1 MKQPTP
7 RVFVVDDDPLVRA
20 ARSLEFSGLSVQI
33 FASACDFLEQ
43 IPVDVTGCVV
53 LDLALPDIHG
63 LRVQEALL
71 KRGSVMPVIF
81 LAGHADVATSVTAMK
96 RGAAEFLVKPVSTS
110 ELVNA
115 VREAIEHC
123 AALQRERH
131 EREDILGRYARLTAR
146 ERDVLRH
153 VVSGQLNKQIAADL
167 GTLECTIKA
176 HRGQVMRKMQARTL
190 ATLILLAVRAGI
202 LELDSRNKEATHERS
217 TKVEYRSWSARGTGI
232 ATADLGHYSATS

>member
-7 RVFVVDDDPLVRA
+7 RVFVVDDDPLART
-20 ARSLEFSGLSVQI
+20 ARSLQFSGLSVQI

-43 IPVDVTGCVV
+43 IPVDVIGCVV
-53 LDLALPDIHG
+53 LDLALPDMHG
-63 LRVQEALL
+63 LRVQEALI

-153 VVSGQLNKQIAADL
+153 VVSGQLNKQITADL

-202 LELDSRNKEATHERS
+202 LELDSRNKEAAHERS
-217 TKVEYRSWSARGTGI
+217 TKVEYRFWAPRGTVN
-232 ATADLGHYSATS
+232 ATADLGHYRATS

>member
-1 MKQPTP
+1 M
-7 RVFVVDDDPLVRA
+7 
-20 ARSLEFSGLSVQI
+20 
-33 FASACDFLEQ
+33 CN
-43 IPVDVTGCVV
+43 
-53 LDLALPDIHG
+53 G
-63 LRVQEALL
+63 LRVQEALIT
-71 KRGSVMPVIF
+71 RGSLMRVIF

-153 VVSGQLNKQIAADL
+153 VVSGQLNQQITADL

-202 LELDSRNKEATHERS
+202 LELDSRNQEARHERS
-217 TKVEYRSWSARGTGI
+217 TKVEYRSWSARGTVI
-232 ATADLGHYSATS
+232 ATADLGHYCTTS